1 MKVKLIILYLLFF
14 SALFIACTIDTEK
27 SATNNEVVYERTE
40 TTELSLAQQYI
51 QIAEQYET
59 AGDKDK
65 AIENYEAALKLIYE
79 AGMFDEGVMYSRKV
93 LSLDSTN
100 EYARYVHEQLLPSGR
115 ESYLPGF
122 DEDIDDDHDMELYFS
137 DPYF

>member
-1 MKVKLIILYLLFF
+1 MALYTKIVFVSLIVLSFV
-14 SALFIACTIDTEK
+14 ACSGNSKPHED
-27 SATNNEVVYERTE
+27 NNAVQEIKDP
-40 TTELSLAQQYI
+40 ELSPAQQYI
-51 QIAEQYET
+51 QLAEQYE
-59 AGDKDK
+59 AVGDKDK
-65 AIENYEAALKLIYE
+65 AIENYVAALKLIYE

-115 ESYLPGF
+115 DSYLPGI

>member
-1 MKVKLIILYLLFF
+1 MALYTKIVFVSLIVLSFV
-14 SALFIACTIDTEK
+14 ACSGNSKPHED
-27 SATNNEVVYERTE
+27 NNAVQEIKDP
-40 TTELSLAQQYI
+40 ELSPAQQYI
-51 QIAEQYET
+51 QLAEQYE
-59 AGDKDK
+59 AVGDKDK
-65 AIENYEAALKLIYE
+65 AIENYVAALKLIYE

-115 ESYLPGF
+115 DSYLPGF